1 MKSRSL
7 VLNII
12 CAFFLVFAAN
22 AVHAAGDKI
31 KGEAEDKSHQTWSDI
46 QSLSRIEA
54 PQGAPAGTRIVGGQL
69 VVQDGYLVKQVSDT
83 RAQVMKR
90 DGGVTGTVTCDP
102 CKGSGACTL
111 SSSGGK
117 LGCTSTC
124 DSGCVTVI
132 KIPLPRA
139 PAMQLNR
146 VK

>member
-12 CAFFLVFAAN
+12 SAFFLVFAAN
-22 AVHAAGDKI
+22 AVQAAGEKI
-31 KGEAEDKSHQTWSDI
+31 KGEAVDKSHQTWSDI
-46 QSLSRIEA
+46 QSVSRIEA
-54 PQGAPAGTRIVGGQL
+54 PQGAPAGTKIVGGKL
-69 VVQDGYLVKQVSDT
+69 VVQDGYIVKRVSDT
-83 RAQVMKR
+83 SAQVMKR

-124 DSGCVTVI
+124 DAGCVTVI
-132 KIPLPRA
+132 KIPLPGA